1 MYKQEKGI
9 SCKMILT
16 LTGGLFLATIPLK
29 QSCKCDDDE
38 FLVKLKADIAN
49 AIKEDERK
57 LFINKIF
64 S

>member
-1 MYKQEKGI
+1 
-9 SCKMILT
+9 MILA

-38 FLVKLKADIAN
+38 FLVKLKNDIAK